1 MGQII
6 GYVLF
11 TVIAVLGAKWFIEK
25 DGHPKGLFYL
35 FFAEMWERFSFYG
48 MRALLVLYIIKDYMV
63 SIENNEEIAY
73 GIYAAY
79 GALVYAT
86 PLLGGFIADKFI
98 GYRKAIMLGGV
109 LMALGH
115 FFMAFPTD
123 LFFYG
128 ALGLLIAGNGFFKP
142 NISSLVGSLYED
154 GDIKRDSGFTIF
166 YMGINLG
173 AAVAPLLCGYIGA
186 EWGWHYGFGLAGIG
200 MLAGVVVFWDG
211 IRKGVFGDK
220 GLQPEEYKNKTYY
233 NLSVEKHVWILGCLI
248 VPISAYLILLEAGGN
263 SVLGALINC
272 LLVISVG
279 YAGFLMFENYKKGQS
294 AVANKIG
301 AILILAVLCA
311 VFWACFEQAGSSIV
325 VWADKCINL
334 GFMVD
339 ASQTNAIN
347 PAYIIFLAFPFAL
360 LWQKLDLWKK
370 NPNTPKKFALGVGFL
385 GLGFLV
391 FAYSIN
397 FINEAG
403 KLPFSTLWIGWLLI
417 TTGELCLSPIGLSKV
432 TQLSPKKSIAFF
444 MGLWFLSSTVAHY
457 IAGALAK
464 LTTTGEKTSS
474 TGLLGKLNNLLFNGV
489 DMGANGVAEAMIYN
503 DLFGK
508 IGFITVGIALITLL
522 ISPIIK
528 QLMGDVH

>member
-6 GYVLF
+6 GYILF
-11 TVIAVLGAKWFIEK
+11 TIIAVFGAKWFIEK
-25 DGHPKGLFYL
+25 DGHPKALFYL

-48 MRALLVLYIIKDYMV
+48 MRALLVLYIIKDYMASV
-63 SIENNEEIAY
+63 ENNEEIAY

-86 PLLGGFIADKFI
+86 PLLGGLLADRFI
-98 GYRKAIMLGGV
+98 GYRKAIMFGGI
-109 LMALGH
+109 LMAAGH

-123 LFFYG
+123 FFFYG

-142 NISSLVGSLYED
+142 NISSLVGSLYEE

-173 AAVAPLLCGYIGA
+173 AAVAPLLCGYIG
-186 EWGWHYGFGLAGIG
+186 EMWGWHYGFGLAGVG

-211 IRKGVFGDK
+211 IKKGVFGDK
-220 GLQPEEYKNKTYY
+220 GLQPFEYQ
-233 NLSVEKHVWILGCLI
+233 EKKFFNFNIEKLVWVFGCLI
-248 VPISAYLILLEAGGN
+248 VPIFAYLIVLEAGGTEF
-263 SVLGALINC
+263 LGVIINILLLIA
-272 LLVISVG
+272 VG
-279 YAGFLMFENYKKGQS
+279 YTGYLMYENYRDGQP
-294 AVANKIG
+294 ATANKIG
-301 AILILAVLCA
+301 SILILAVLCA
-311 VFWACFEQAGSSIV
+311 VFWACFEQAGSSLV
-325 VWADKCINL
+325 VWADKCIDL
-334 GFMVD
+334 KFMV

-347 PAYIIFLAFPFAL
+347 PGYIIFLAFPFAL
-360 LWQKLDLWKK
+360 LWEKLDLWGK
-370 NPNTPKKFALGVGFL
+370 NPNTAKKFAMGIGFL

-391 FAYSIN
+391 FAYSIH
-397 FINEAG
+397 FISDAG

-432 TQLSPKKSIAFF
+432 TQLSPKKSVAFF

-464 LTTTGEKTSS
+464 LTISGTTTES
-474 TGLLGKLNNLLFNGV
+474 TGILGKLNSMFFNGV
-489 DMGANGVAEAMIYN
+489 DATANGVAEAMIYN
-503 DLFGK
+503 DLFAK
-508 IGFITVGIALITLL
+508 IGFVTIGIAILTLL

-528 QLMGDVH
+528 KLMHDIH

>member
-6 GYVLF
+6 GYILF
-11 TVIAVLGAKWFIEK
+11 TIIAVLGAKWFIEK
-25 DGHPKGLFYL
+25 DGHPKALFYL

-48 MRALLVLYIIKDYMV
+48 MRALLVLYIIKDYMASV
-63 SIENNEEIAY
+63 ENNEEIAY

-86 PLLGGFIADKFI
+86 PLLGGFLADRFI

-109 LMALGH
+109 LMAIGH

-123 LFFYG
+123 FFFYG

-142 NISSLVGSLYED
+142 NISSLVGSLYKE

-173 AAVAPLLCGYIGA
+173 AAVAPLLCGYIG
-186 EWGWHYGFGLAGIG
+186 ETWGWHYGFGLAGIG
-200 MLAGVVVFWDG
+200 MLAGVIVFWDG
-211 IRKGVFGDK
+211 IKKGVFGDQ
-220 GLQPEEYKNKTYY
+220 GLQPVEYQ
-233 NLSVEKHVWILGCLI
+233 EKKFFNFNIDKLIYVFGCLI
-248 VPISAYLILLEAGGN
+248 VPIFAYLIILEAGGTHF
-263 SVLGALINC
+263 LGTIINI
-272 LLVISVG
+272 LLVIAVG
-279 YAGFLMFENYKKGQS
+279 YAGYLMYENYRDGQP
-294 AVANKIG
+294 AAANKIG
-301 AILILAVLCA
+301 SILILAVLCA
-311 VFWACFEQAGSSIV
+311 VFWACFEQAGSSLV
-325 VWADKCINL
+325 VWADKCIDL
-334 GFMVD
+334 KFMV

-347 PAYIIFLAFPFAL
+347 PGYIIFLAFPFAL
-360 LWQKLDLWKK
+360 LWEKLDLWGK
-370 NPNTPKKFALGVGFL
+370 NPNTAKKFAMGIAFL

-397 FINEAG
+397 FISDAG

-464 LTTTGEKTSS
+464 LTVGGQTTSS
-474 TGLLGKLNNLLFNGV
+474 EGLLGKLNSMLFSGV
-489 DMGANGVAEAMIYN
+489 DPTANGVAEAMIYN

-508 IGFITVGIALITLL
+508 IGFVTIGIALVTLL

-528 QLMGDVH
+528 KLMHDIH

>member
-1 MGQII
+1 MGQMILWTTVTI
-6 GYVLF
+6 ALVLM
-11 TVIAVLGAKWFIEK
+11 AKWFINK

-48 MRALLVLYIIKDYMV
+48 MRALLVLYIIKDYMSSV
-63 SIENNEEIAY
+63 ENNEEIAY

-86 PLLGGFIADKFI
+86 PLLGGFIADRFI

-109 LMALGH
+109 LMAIGH

-123 LFFYG
+123 FFFYG

-142 NISSLVGSLYED
+142 NISSLVGSLYKE

-173 AAVAPLLCGYIGA
+173 AAMAPLLCGYLG
-186 EWGWHYGFGLAGIG
+186 ENVGWHYGFGLAGIG
-200 MLAGVVVFWDG
+200 MLAGVIVFWDG
-211 IRKGVFGDK
+211 MKKGVFGEE
-220 GLQPEEYKNKTYY
+220 GLQPKEYQ
-233 NLSVEKHVWILGCLI
+233 EKKYFNVNVDKLVYIFGFLI
-248 VPISAYLILLEAGGN
+248 VPIFAYLVVLEAGGN
-263 SVLGALINC
+263 NFLGSIINI
-272 LLVISVG
+272 LLFISVG
-279 YAGFLMFENYKKGQS
+279 YAGYLMYENYKDGQP

-334 GFMVD
+334 SFMN
-339 ASQTNAIN
+339 ASQTNSIN
-347 PAYIIFLAFPFAL
+347 PGIIILFAFPFAL
-360 LWQKLDLWKK
+360 LWQKLDLWKR
-370 NPNTPKKFALGVGFL
+370 NPNTPKKFALGLGFL

-397 FINEAG
+397 FISDAG
-403 KLPFSTLWIGWLLI
+403 KLPFATLWIGWLLI

-432 TQLSPKKSIAFF
+432 TQLSPKKAMAFF

-464 LTTTGEKTSS
+464 LTISGASSTES
-474 TGLLGKLNNLLFNGV
+474 TGLLGKLNNMLFSGI
-489 DMGANGVAEAMIYN
+489 DMAGNGVAEAMVYN
-503 DLFGK
+503 GLFGK
-508 IGFITVGIALITLL
+508 IGFVTIGIAILTLF

-528 QLMGDVH
+528 KLMGDVH